1 MHSNRLTAALLVSLL
16 ATSTLATSTPAL
28 AHPHV
33 FVTARAEVL
42 YAPDGKM
49 TGVRHA
55 WTFDKVYSSYI
66 TQGLDADGNGKLAP
80 DEMRDLAKENTFSL
94 VEFDY
99 FTIVKAN
106 GAKQAFGEPRDWG
119 MTYAD
124 EEVTLA
130 YVLPLKAPAPNKLV
144 TVEIYDPSY
153 FVAFMLAEGDAV
165 TLAGAPKGCS
175 TTVSRPK
182 PVDAAQQQSLS
193 ESFFNALT
201 AASNYG
207 GQFSN
212 RALVACP

>member
-1 MHSNRLTAALLVSLL
+1 MMRPKRLTALLVSSLL
-16 ATSTLATSTPAL
+16 ATGTPVL

-42 YAPDGKM
+42 YGPDGKV

-66 TQGLDADGNGKLAP
+66 TQGLDADRNGKLTP
-80 DEMRDLAKENTFSL
+80 DELQDLAKENTTSL
-94 VEFDY
+94 VDFDY
-99 FTIVKAN
+99 FTVVKAN
-106 GAKQAFGEPRDWG
+106 GAQQAFGAPRDWG
-119 MTYAD
+119 MTHAN
-124 EEVTLA
+124 EEATLS
-130 YVLPLKAPAPNKLV
+130 YVLPLKAPAANKLV

-153 FVAFMLAEGDAV
+153 FLAFSLAEGDAV

-175 TTVSRPK
+175 MTISRPK
-182 PVDAAQQQSLS
+182 PVDTGQQQTLS
-193 ESFFNALT
+193 ESFFNALD

-207 GQFSN
+207 AQFSN